1 MEEIYTGELQ
11 SGMTKMD
18 LSTDTL
24 NAVEYIMLEEEGTA
38 KDRERRILDNTYDEV
53 EDTSKNQKWLKRVEL

>member
-1 MEEIYTGELQ
+1 
-11 SGMTKMD
+11 MD